1 MGRLWPEP
9 PMRVAGHL
17 DELCLEAHHELLY
30 PSSCV
35 KSLASR
41 AIRFALISFAHS
53 FPSSPTESL
62 FSKLELVVT
71 THDGA

>member
-1 MGRLWPEP
+1 
-9 PMRVAGHL
+9 MRVAGHL
-17 DELCLEAHHELLY
+17 DELCLEAHHEPLY
-30 PSSCV
+30 LSSCV

-41 AIRFALISFAHS
+41 AMDFAHL
-53 FPSSPTESL
+53 FPSPAESL